1 MRETAAYGCYLGLGA
16 NLGQREA
23 VLDEALRQ
31 LAAVQEIEVRQ
42 VSSYYE
48 TDPWGVTQQPA
59 FLNAAA
65 EVWTTLEPL
74 ELLAVCQRIEQQ
86 LGRVRKEK
94 WGPRTIDIDL
104 LFAAGRSFDTPELRL
119 PHPYLKQRAFV
130 LVPLAEIA
138 AEVIF
143 DGHSFAWWRDA
154 CEDTGSVRKILPK
167 GRDLLK
173 KG

>member
-1 MRETAAYGCYLGLGA
+1 MREAAAYCCYLGLGS
-16 NLGQREA
+16 NLGQRED

-31 LAAVQEIEVRQ
+31 LSSASGIELRQ

-48 TDPWGVTQQPA
+48 TAPWGVTQQPA

-65 EVWTTLEPL
+65 EVRTMLELP
-74 ELLAVCQRIEQQ
+74 ELLAVCQQIEQQ

-104 LFAAGRSFDTPELRL
+104 LFAPGHPSDTPELRL

-130 LVPLAEIA
+130 LVPLAELA
-138 AEVIF
+138 PEVIF

-154 CEDTGSVRKILPK
+154 CADSGSVRKILPK